1 MARGEVEI
9 GDEVRKRE
17 EEGAVAMAPL
27 LAAGAGERE
36 RSGRVF
42 FVVPELSE
50 HLALEMR
57 WRHGKFVGLLKSS

>member
-27 LAAGAGERE
+27 LAVGAGERE